1 MPYNTAV
8 PYSIPNIGPAIR
20 TARLAAGLSQ
30 SELAARAGVT
40 QASISLVEGGSDLRV
55 SRLQQIAG
63 ALDLVPMLLPR
74 KALGLVEGVI
84 ASLP

>member
-1 MPYNTAV
+1 
-8 PYSIPNIGPAIR
+8 
-20 TARLAAGLSQ
+20 LSQ